1 MQSPARPF
9 VYGCDDFDCMATR
22 SVPNVDT
29 PVGSLHILFFTL
41 GTKREE
47 PACSHASPLSPSP
60 SLSRSRSSRREPPLS
75 PPKRG
80 RPGATARP

>member
-9 VYGCDDFDCMATR
+9 VWRCDDFDSIATR

-29 PVGSLHILFFTL
+29 RVGSLHILFFTL

-60 SLSRSRSSRREPPLS
+60 SRSPRLF
-75 PPKRG
+75 
-80 RPGATARP
+80 